1 MNPYNI
7 LNQTELQRVSDGMT
21 RPLLENCETA
31 SHILILVW
39 PQLGDFDSL
48 EYAWWLQRKAKKL
61 PPEKL
66 AIRAV
71 GIGSR
76 TNGTKKSSKLCGISS
91 TDFKAI
97 EQ

>member
-7 LNQTELQRVSDGMT
+7 LNQTELLCVSDGMT

-48 EYAWWLQRKAKKL
+48 G
-61 PPEKL
+61 
-66 AIRAV
+66 AIRSV
-71 GIGSR
+71 E
-76 TNGTKKSSKLCGISS
+76 T
-91 TDFKAI
+91 
-97 EQ
+97 